1 MHICCERRSED
12 LKEVKMIKLL
22 VSNID
27 AAASGLRVPGFH

>member
-1 MHICCERRSED
+1 MLFITYIVQLH